1 VKAAVVVIETGKI
14 EGIGEMI
21 ETVMIEEVNIVREE
35 MEDTVIEG
43 MTAED
48 IEMRTK
54 DIEENPPE
62 EVLEMTEIITET
74 EEEMEENLLEP
85 DIKVTGEKMIVG
97 N

>member
-1 VKAAVVVIETGKI
+1 MKAAVVAIETGKI
-14 EGIGEMI
+14 EGTGEMI
-21 ETVMIEEVNIVREE
+21 ETVMIEEVNIVIEE

-48 IEMRTK
+48 IEMRRK

>member
-1 VKAAVVVIETGKI
+1 MKAAVVVIETGKI
-14 EGIGEMI
+14 EGTGEMI
-21 ETVMIEEVNIVREE
+21 ETVMIEEVNIVIEE

>member
-1 VKAAVVVIETGKI
+1 MKAAVVVIETGKI

-21 ETVMIEEVNIVREE
+21 ETVMIEEVNIVIEE

>member
-1 VKAAVVVIETGKI
+1 MKAAVVAIETGKI
-14 EGIGEMI
+14 EGTGEMI
-21 ETVMIEEVNIVREE
+21 ETVMIEEVNIVIEE

-54 DIEENPPE
+54 DTEENPPE